1 MDLRRMVTVAAALLV
16 VSRLGPIASAEEP
29 AAVFKDN
36 CAKCHGETGQ
46 ADTPAG
52 QMLKV
57 PKLAGNTKV
66 AGMAVADL
74 VKSVKENEKHK
85 AMLKKLSD
93 AQIEAGASAAR
104 TLAGGK

>member
-1 MDLRRMVTVAAALLV
+1 MVTVTAALLV
-16 VSRLGPIASAEEP
+16 VSRLGSIASAEEP
-29 AAVFKDN
+29 AAVFKDH

-52 QMLKV
+52 QMLKA

>member
-1 MDLRRMVTVAAALLV
+1 MTLTAAMLLMPGVGPVA
-16 VSRLGPIASAEEP
+16 RAEEP
-29 AAVFKDN
+29 AAVFKDH

-66 AGMAVADL
+66 AGMALADL
-74 VKSVKENEKHK
+74 VASVKQNEKHK

-93 AQIEAGASAAR
+93 AQIEAGASAAK
-104 TLAGGK
+104 TLAEGK